1 MQPVYIDLHIHTYPN
16 ANDRSTD
23 YDVVT
28 LVKKIEEYNNDEP
41 FLIK

>member
-28 LVKKIEEYNNDEP
+28 LVKKIEE
-41 FLIK
+41 